1 MWDPMKHKRY
11 GTLFNTNR
19 LPNLW
24 DTANK
29 NTIKYIKYMGHPATQ
44 NTLWDTQ

>member
-1 MWDPMKHKRY
+1 MWDPMKHKRN

-19 LPNLW
+19 LLNIW

-29 NTIKYIKYMGHPATQ
+29 NYTKYMGHPATQ
-44 NTLWDTQ
+44 HTLWDTQ